1 MSDIEWVDR
10 PPDGWFVLDVMKLKK
25 LRKWDWWALMIEVA
39 PDEHKHCRRAREVYV
54 RIPGKHRTYED
65 AWEAMEEMIS
75 TRH

>member
-25 LRKWDWWALMIEVA
+25 LRKWDWLALMI
-39 PDEHKHCRRAREVYV
+39 DIDSDDKHCRRVREVYV

>member
-1 MSDIEWVDR
+1 MSGIEWVDR

-25 LRKWDWWALMIEVA
+25 LRKWDWCVLMIDVD